1 MDHLI
6 LLMGRV
12 ADFSSRD
19 QLRKRKAVK
28 ANGGHWRPP
37 PGMFPGG
44 PPGGPPGPLPGA
56 QGPPLSMPP
65 PPPANAPPPMYGM
78 MPTMPPPPLPEAF
91 RSAPRDQLY
100 FAQPMSEDDIMLE
113 NATFEAEREWE
124 EINKALELFEASLGE
139 EFQPLSPDIM
149 PPTQTPFGDS
159 IEYRTYP
166 IACIWAMFYTGC
178 IITARMHPSMP
189 PAAMMAAGI
198 AAPKTRHWAQ
208 LIGRICAG
216 LQPPPSNQP
225 LNPSLGAALMESS
238 LGLFFAGVQYQD
250 HAQRSYIVH
259 ILRRIA
265 VLTGWSS
272 SALIAAGCEVTW
284 IKTHEA
290 GRGPP
295 YQRTKDISEVDDR
308 TNVSPSGGAESNGDR
323 ALVEINPGIR
333 VHYAMGIMSV
343 EEDFK
348 EMSLSEKR

>member
-19 QLRKRKAVK
+19 QLRKRKVVK

-37 PGMFPGG
+37 LGMFPGG
-44 PPGGPPGPLPGA
+44 PPGPPAGA
-56 QGPPLSMPP
+56 QGAPPSMPR
-65 PPPANAPPPMYGM
+65 PPPASTQPPMYGM
-78 MPTMPPPPLPEAF
+78 MPAMPPPPLPNAF

-100 FAQPMSEDDIMLE
+100 FEKPISEDDIKLE
-113 NATFEAEREWE
+113 TATIEAETEWE
-124 EINKALELFEASLGE
+124 EISRALELFEASLGE

-166 IACIWAMFYTGC
+166 IACIWNMLYTGY
-178 IITARMHPSMP
+178 IITARMRPSMP

-259 ILRRIA
+259 ILRRIT

-272 SALIAAGCEVTW
+272 SALIAAGCEVSW
-284 IKTHEA
+284 IKMHEA

-308 TNVSPSGGAESNGDR
+308 TNASTSDGPEGNADR
-323 ALVEINPGIR
+323 SLVEINPGTR
-333 VHYAMGIMSV
+333 VRYAMGIMSV
-343 EEDFK
+343 EADFK
-348 EMSLSEKR
+348 EMSLSDRGRS